1 MIRAMLPVLVLQIL
15 VSPACAD
22 KVPTCIGATTYCA
35 PLVACIP
42 ATGEVLRGV
51 SLGRNSGPIQAQSEA
66 GVRCEGTW
74 RRTLLGTGLA
84 EFTCTDGRS
93 GKSSFRWFERETGTA
108 VGTGTFST
116 GDKAQFWAGN
126 NLERYFREMPPE
138 EMLRLS
144 CKKLAS

>member
-15 VSPACAD
+15 ALPALAE
-22 KVPTCIGATTYCA
+22 KVPTCIGAKTYCA

-42 ATGEVLRGV
+42 ATGEVFRGV
-51 SLGRNSGPIQAQSEA
+51 SLGHNSGPIRAQSEA

-74 RRTLLGTGLA
+74 HRTLLGTGLA

-116 GDKAQFWAGN
+116 GGKAQFWAGN
-126 NLERYFREMPPE
+126 NLERYFQEMPPE

-144 CKKLAS
+144 CQKLSG